1 MIVYLDRLLR
11 YNLRMSK
18 TEIIQELPKLRPEER
33 QEIRAKLNELDG
45 VPEEAW
51 IDESELTAGEKR
63 LLDER
68 IAKVEGDPNSGSTWP
83 EVKSRGSED

>member
-1 MIVYLDRLLR
+1 
-11 YNLRMSK
+11 MSK

-45 VPEEAW
+45 VPG
-51 IDESELTAGEKR
+51 ESWMDDGELTVDEKQ

-68 IAKVEGDPNSGSTWP
+68 LAQFEADPHSGSPWP
-83 EVKSRGSED
+83 EVKARVRGKLQE